1 MEKYFYISPEL
12 YEQLLSARL
21 LDILDETGL
30 DEQLLSVS
38 PEVCKQPGGPKGFS
52 ATAFCKAQGLIPRA
66 DGRIYKSEEK
76 LSNCRSELELVVE
89 QIAEK
94 YGLHPGGLKKWFE
107 EQTPPELVRKR
118 IGEKAGEPFPGG
130 WVRVSEETGEIIGPC
145 DRKSS
150 KDNSSYPKCM
160 SYEKW
165 KSLTK
170 QERID
175 AVKRKQAEGIP
186 ARGKGNKP
194 KLVKTELS
202 NAVNEINPNTVA
214 LANEPKE
221 WDGLALYV
229 EYSPGEKRIDS
240 TGVTTFL
247 DFYGYFEDTNNLD
260 SEELDFYYYS
270 GSPVSNRVF
279 IVEKQSETGTLDEL
293 KVMLGYPSQLDAL
306 KAYLAHNPIESFKS
320 IYEISSSALHSFI
333 KAAKEFKLSNSLLL
347 DKVIETNSFG
357 MDTYPI
363 KLVAY
368 KSQNLSN
375 TPLPMLKIP
384 VAKLGSWVHP
394 VYKRVEFTQRDF
406 DEMIRNFK
414 NNVLGFPPY
423 CRYGHSK
430 YPNSVD
436 AEPSV
441 GEVKALIQEGNVLY
455 AIVEPNNEETVEEI
469 RTKKYR
475 FSSPE
480 LTRNFID
487 KNTGKN
493 VGTVLT
499 AIALT
504 NAPFLPNL
512 PDNQVLSNNCPDS
525 KDFFVLN
532 LSTCEYIS
540 GIEASKCASPES
552 INLSSGGLYMKSEM
566 NHTLNE
572 EALSEASQERSAMTS
587 PMKTSLKSII
597 REATKPSMKESMK
610 SQPEMKEM
618 EMEIEEVMKEEE
630 EKREEASKKE
640 KMPNK
645 NTKEKMSQSADL
657 SEAVSTEYLL
667 SQIQALSKQMTELSN
682 IYQARLK
689 EADERL
695 NQALSINAQLEARL
709 RETEARTEYLT
720 SQAYAAELNS
730 RKAEY
735 IRKGVPP
742 FIVNKIFDIIQSNPS
757 QQIRL
762 SNGEQVTLQSQ
773 LEEILSHFPPEYRV
787 SFQQFSSTA
796 APAEKAENPFRKAG
810 IIK

>member
-1 MEKYFYISPEL
+1 MERYFYISPEL
-12 YEQLLSARL
+12 YEQLLSAKL
-21 LDILDETGL
+21 VDILDETGL

-52 ATAFCKAQGLIPRA
+52 AIASCKAQGLIPRA
-66 DGRIYKSEEK
+66 DGRIYKSKEK
-76 LSNCRSELELVVE
+76 LSNDCSELDLVIKQVS
-89 QIAEK
+89 EK

-107 EQTPPELVRKR
+107 EQTPPESIRKR
-118 IGEKAGEPFPGG
+118 IEKKTGESFPGG
-130 WVRVSEETGEIIGPC
+130 WVRVSGETGEIIGPC
-145 DRKSS
+145 GRESS
-150 KDNSSYPKCM
+150 KDDSSYPKCM

-165 KSLTK
+165 KSLSK

-175 AVKRKQAEGIP
+175 AVKRKQAEGVP

-202 NAVNEINPNTVA
+202 DTVNYIDRTITAQVNK
-214 LANEPKE
+214 PKE

-240 TGVTTFL
+240 NGITTFL
-247 DFYGYFEDTNNLD
+247 DFYGYFEDSNNLD

-270 GSPVSNRVF
+270 GSPVSNKVF
-279 IVEKQSETGTLDEL
+279 VVEKKAETGILDEL
-293 KVMLGYPSQLDAL
+293 KVMLGYPSQLDAM
-306 KAYLAHNPIESFKS
+306 KAYLAHNPPESFKS

-333 KAAKEFKLSNSLLL
+333 KASKEFKLSNSLLL
-347 DKVIETNSFG
+347 DKVIETNSFD

-363 KLVAY
+363 KFIAY
-368 KSQNLSN
+368 KSQNFSN
-375 TPLPMLKIP
+375 TPRPMLKIP
-384 VAKLGSWVHP
+384 VAKLGSWVHT
-394 VYKRVEFTQRDF
+394 VYKKVEFTQRDF
-406 DEMIRNFK
+406 DDMIRNFK
-414 NNVLGFPPY
+414 NDVLGFPPY

-441 GEVKALIQEGNVLY
+441 GEVKDLIQEGDVLY
-455 AIVEPNNEETVEEI
+455 SIVEPNNDETVEEI

-493 VGTVLT
+493 LGTVLT
-499 AIALT
+499 AISLT

-512 PDNQVLSNNCPDS
+512 PDNQVLSINCPDS

-532 LSTCEYIS
+532 LSTYEYIS
-540 GIEASKCASPES
+540 GNEVTKYTSSES
-552 INLSSGGLYMKSEM
+552 TSLSSSKLHMENEM
-566 NHTLNE
+566 NVTLNE
-572 EALSEASQERSAMTS
+572 GAVSEASQEELAMNAPMKESMRS
-587 PMKTSLKSII
+587 PMKQF
-597 REATKPSMKESMK
+597 MK
-610 SQPEMKEM
+610 SQPEMEEM
-618 EMEIEEVMKEEE
+618 DEEDKKQEM
-630 EKREEASKKE
+630 SKKE
-640 KMPNK
+640 KMSSK
-645 NTKEKMSQSADL
+645 NAKEKMSQSADI
-657 SEAVSTEYLL
+657 SGAVSTEQLL
-667 SQIQALSKQMTELSN
+667 SQIQALSKQMEELSST
-682 IYQARLK
+682 YQARLK

-709 RETEARTEYLT
+709 KETEARTEYLT
-720 SQAYAAELNS
+720 SQAYAAELSN

-742 FIVNKIFDIIQSNPS
+742 FIVNKVFDIIQSNPS

-773 LEEILSHFPPEYRV
+773 LEELLSQFPPEFRV

-796 APAEKAENPFRKAG
+796 TPVQKAENPYRKAG

>member
-1 MEKYFYISPEL
+1 MERYFYISPEL
-12 YEQLLSARL
+12 YEQLLSAKL
-21 LDILDETGL
+21 VDILDETEL

-52 ATAFCKAQGLIPRA
+52 AIASCKAQGLIPRA
-66 DGRIYKSEEK
+66 DGRIYKSKEK
-76 LSNCRSELELVVE
+76 LSSDCSELDLVIKQVS
-89 QIAEK
+89 EK

-107 EQTPPELVRKR
+107 EQTPPESIRKR
-118 IGEKAGEPFPGG
+118 IEKKTGESFPGG
-130 WVRVSEETGEIIGPC
+130 WVRVSGETGEIIGPC
-145 DRKSS
+145 GRESS
-150 KDNSSYPKCM
+150 KDDSSYPKCM

-165 KSLTK
+165 KSLSK

-175 AVKRKQAEGIP
+175 AVKRKQAEGVP

-202 NAVNEINPNTVA
+202 DTVNYIDRTITAQVNK
-214 LANEPKE
+214 PKE

-240 TGVTTFL
+240 NGITTFL
-247 DFYGYFEDTNNLD
+247 DFYGYFEDSNNLD

-270 GSPVSNRVF
+270 GSPVSNKVF
-279 IVEKQSETGTLDEL
+279 VVEKKAETGVLDEL
-293 KVMLGYPSQLDAL
+293 KVMLGYPSQLDAM
-306 KAYLAHNPIESFKS
+306 KAYLAHNPPESFKS

-333 KAAKEFKLSNSLLL
+333 KASKEFKLSNSLLL
-347 DKVIETNSFG
+347 DKVIETNSFD

-363 KLVAY
+363 KFIAY
-368 KSQNLSN
+368 KSQNFSN
-375 TPLPMLKIP
+375 TPRPMLKIP
-384 VAKLGSWVHP
+384 VAKLGSWVHT
-394 VYKRVEFTQRDF
+394 VYKKVEFTQRDF
-406 DEMIRNFK
+406 DDMIRNFK
-414 NNVLGFPPY
+414 NDVLGFPPY

-441 GEVKALIQEGNVLY
+441 GEVKDLIQEGNVLY
-455 AIVEPNNEETVEEI
+455 SIVEPNNDETVEEI

-493 VGTVLT
+493 LGTVLT
-499 AIALT
+499 AISLT

-512 PDNQVLSNNCPDS
+512 PDNQVLSINCPDS

-532 LSTCEYIS
+532 LSTYEYIS
-540 GIEASKCASPES
+540 GNEVTKYTLSES
-552 INLSSGGLYMKSEM
+552 TSLSSSKLRMENEM
-566 NHTLNE
+566 NVTFNE
-572 EALSEASQERSAMTS
+572 GAVSEASQEELAMNAPMKDSMKS
-587 PMKTSLKSII
+587 PMKQF
-597 REATKPSMKESMK
+597 MK
-610 SQPEMKEM
+610 SQPEMEEM
-618 EMEIEEVMKEEE
+618 DEEDKKQEM
-630 EKREEASKKE
+630 SKKE
-640 KMPNK
+640 KMSSK
-645 NTKEKMSQSADL
+645 NAKEKMSQSADI
-657 SEAVSTEYLL
+657 SEVVSTEQLL
-667 SQIQALSKQMTELSN
+667 SQIQALSKQMEELSST
-682 IYQARLK
+682 YQARLK

-709 RETEARTEYLT
+709 KETEARTEYLT
-720 SQAYAAELNS
+720 SQAYAAELSN

-742 FIVNKIFDIIQSNPS
+742 FIVNKVFDIIQSNPS
-757 QQIRL
+757 QQIKL

-773 LEEILSHFPPEYRV
+773 LEELLSQFPPEFRV

-796 APAEKAENPFRKAG
+796 TPVQKAENPYRKAG